1 LSRTVIIGIHGLNN
15 KPTADILEEWWKTSI
30 LEGLSRHAAGQKYKL
45 HFELVYWADLMYG
58 GPLDVAGLVDPYT
71 PAEGI
76 GPLPRVGLSVR
87 KVTSA
92 RLRGSVGKA
101 LEKVS
106 GVRLGQRMVR
116 GTVEAKIPDLYFYN
130 SDELLRQAIQ
140 DRLIRRLRAAR
151 RWRRKVML
159 IAHSMGSIVAYD
171 VLRDGS
177 RGLKGLDITHFVTV
191 GSPLGLADLKTVF
204 EGPRFVPECVARWS
218 NFSDPKDPVS
228 SWDTSLCDNYHAN
241 SRGVTIS
248 DRLVVNSY
256 VSPAGKP
263 NAHKIYGYLRT
274 PEVSELIAGFLS

>member
-15 KPTADILEEWWKTSI
+15 KPAPDILERWWKTAI
-30 LEGLSRHAAGQKYKL
+30 TEGLSRHAAGQRFKVRFK
-45 HFELVYWADLMYG
+45 LVYWADLMYP
-58 GPLDVAGLVDPYT
+58 GPLDVDTLTDPYT
-71 PAEGI
+71 PAEGS

-87 KVTSA
+87 MITSA

-101 LEKVS
+101 LEQVS
-106 GVRLGQRMVR
+106 RVGLGQRFVR
-116 GTVEAKIPDLYFYN
+116 GTVESKMPDLHFYN
-130 SDELLRQAIQ
+130 HDEHLRDAVQG
-140 DRLIRRLRAAR
+140 RLIKRLRSAR

-171 VLRDGS
+171 VLRDAG
-177 RGLKGLDITHFVTV
+177 RVPEGLEIEHFVTA
-191 GSPLGLADLKTVF
+191 GSPLGLADLRTVF
-204 EGPRFVPECVARWS
+204 DGPRFVPECVAHWT

-228 SWDTSLCDNYHAN
+228 SWDTSLFDNYQAN

-248 DRLVVNSY
+248 DQLVVNSY

-274 PEVSELIAGFLS
+274 PELSELIAGFVR